1 MIIYKQGDFI
11 KDRIWKMVEF
21 LSDEFGVT
29 IPNSTFVMPEVVL
42 SSEEVMGKT
51 PTRDFKRIVNELM
64 EHMETLEMF
73 KNMLRKLRFE
83 GEDEDSKSMN
93 EILDR
98 YRNLIDELLEIIG
111 EFFEL
116 RDCGED
122 RLEKK
127 INCLN
132 KLIGIIKDISARMDD
147 IKNIINKH
155 RQNGDRV
162 PEEIDSIL
170 DKMTVLIKTILR
182 LYKKI
187 VRTFAVLGIYQLA
200 ENKIKLYVPAI
211 GRYCEDFNAGLEATL
226 AHELFHALHCAIL
239 ASKGERMTD
248 YLLDDK
254 GNTVCESLA
263 IFFEY
268 AWCVIGAAKYA
279 KGLHTED
286 TLNNLRKYGAA
297 SKDEAIEDFMDY
309 PDWPYAAAYGLMQ
322 EYDRYIKNSE
332 VDKIRKMLHSI
343 LFTPMLVAYD
353 NLDELNVKY
362 LNMETPVAK
371 PTIIERHCNLGDT
384 LVLERKYDNWNDK
397 NAIVVHFTD
406 GKTGYLP
413 ASVAQDLAPFMDKGF
428 KICCKVVKSSYYSGF
443 GDKLALKTEILV

>member
-11 KDRIWKMVEF
+11 NDRIWKMVEF

-29 IPNSTFVMPEVVL
+29 IPKSTFVMPEVVL

-51 PTRDFKRIVNELM
+51 PTRDFKRIVNEIM

-73 KNMLRKLRFE
+73 KHILVELRFE
-83 GEDEDSKSMN
+83 GQDRESVRMN
-93 EILDR
+93 EILDH
-98 YRNLIDELLEIIG
+98 YRNLIDEFFEIIG
-111 EFFEL
+111 EFLEL
-116 RDCGED
+116 RECNEE
-122 RLEKK
+122 RLEEK

-132 KLIGIIKDISARMDD
+132 KLIDIIKKISAGMDE
-147 IKNIINKH
+147 IKDIINKH
-155 RQNGDRV
+155 RQNGDVV
-162 PEEIDSIL
+162 PEQIDSIL
-170 DKMTVLIKTILR
+170 GEMTVLIKTILR
-182 LYKKI
+182 LYKKLG
-187 VRTFAVLGIYQLA
+187 RRFAVLGIYQLVD
-200 ENKIKLYVPAI
+200 NKIKLYVPAI

-248 YLLDDK
+248 YLLVDK
-254 GNTVCESLA
+254 GNTVCESLTR
-263 IFFEY
+263 FFEY
-268 AWCVIGAAKYA
+268 AWCVSGAAKYA
-279 KGLHTED
+279 NSLHNED
-286 TLNNLRKYGAA
+286 TLDNLRKYGAA
-297 SKDEAIEDFMDY
+297 RKDEAIEDFMDY

-322 EYDRYIKNSE
+322 EYDRYIKNGE
-332 VDKIRKMLHSI
+332 VDKIQNMLHSI

-362 LNMETPVAK
+362 LDIKTSVAK
-371 PTIIERHCNLGDT
+371 PAIIERHCNLGDT
-384 LVLERKYDNWNDK
+384 LVLERKNNNQRDK

-428 KICCKVVKSSYYSGF
+428 KTYCKVEESGNYRSF
-443 GDKLALKTEILV
+443 GYDWILRIKLLV